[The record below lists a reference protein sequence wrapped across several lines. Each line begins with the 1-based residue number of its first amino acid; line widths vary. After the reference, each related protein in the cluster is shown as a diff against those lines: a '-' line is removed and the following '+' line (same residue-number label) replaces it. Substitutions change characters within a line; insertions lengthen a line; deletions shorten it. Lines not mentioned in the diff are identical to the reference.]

1 MEAIITLIVGAIL
14 IFLGIRNMMGDISS
28 LHSYHRARVKEED
41 VLPFG
46 RRIGLGTIIVGGGVA
61 IFGAFSLAARLTTIE
76 TLVIVGTAIMSVAI
90 VVGLVIA
97 VMAMIKYNK
106 GVF

>member
-14 IFLGIRNMMGDISS
+14 IFLGIRNMQGDISS
-28 LHSYHRARVKEED
+28 LHSYHRERVKEED
-41 VLPFG
+41 ILPFG
-46 RRIGLGTIIVGGGVA
+46 RRVGLGTIIVGCGVA
-61 IFGAFSLAARLTTIE
+61 IFGVFSLIASLITND
-76 TLVIVGTAIMSVAI
+76 TLVIVGTVIMAVAI

>member
-14 IFLGIRNMMGDISS
+14 IFLGIRNMQGDISS
-28 LHSYHRARVKEED
+28 LHSYHRERVKEED
-41 VLPFG
+41 ILPFG
-46 RRIGLGTIIVGGGVA
+46 RRVGLGTIIVGCGVA
-61 IFGAFSLAARLTTIE
+61 VFGVFSLIASLITND
-76 TLVIVGTAIMSVAI
+76 TLVIVGTVIMAVAI

>member
-14 IFLGIRNMMGDISS
+14 IFLGIRNMQGDISS
-28 LHSYHRARVKEED
+28 LHSYHRERVKEED
-41 VLPFG
+41 ILPFG
-46 RRIGLGTIIVGGGVA
+46 RRVGLGTIIVGCGVA
-61 IFGAFSLAARLTTIE
+61 VFGVFSLIASLITND
-76 TLVIVGTAIMSVAI
+76 TLVIVGTVIMAVAI

-106 GVF
+106 GIF